1 MRTRTKLAVGPVQ
14 SPSLSGMDWKGS
26 FWEVGAEVH
35 ALLVGGHVYVDAMGI
50 ADFLTGFILIDPQ
63 KDDFYWVF

>member
-1 MRTRTKLAVGPVQ
+1 
-14 SPSLSGMDWKGS
+14 
-26 FWEVGAEVH
+26 VH